1 MKTILFLCTGNV
13 CRSPMAEGLFR
24 HAVEG
29 RGEFRVLSAGLGAM
43 DGQPPTHFSVQAMRE
58 IGIDIAHQRS
68 HALTAEMVRQADYIF
83 GMTHSH
89 VDTVALLY
97 PQQAEKTFLLRE
109 FDESLD
115 AYEKD
120 IPDPIGGPYEVYVE
134 CRNQIEL
141 GIATLVKFMEQQN
154 LLSKTDE
161 PAAVGAADFALGADH
176 GGFELKESLKAWLRG
191 RGLSVADFGA
201 LAKDPADD
209 YPDFAKPVAEAVA
222 AGKAGLGLLVCTS
235 GVGVSIT
242 ANKVSGARAAHIGDA
257 ESAAMA
263 RRHNDLNVLCL
274 SGKNT
279 SLDAAQKILEAFI
292 AAKFEGGRHER
303 RVLKMDAKF
312 PPASLRLRN
321 VDPEIA
327 AAIDHERQRQQ
338 ENIELIA
345 SENFVSP
352 AIMEAQGSVLTNK
365 YAEGYPKKRWYG
377 GCEYIDVVEQL
388 AIDRAKKIFG
398 AEHANVQPHSGSQA
412 NMAVYFAVLK
422 PGDKML
428 TMDLSHGGHLT
439 HGNKANF
446 SGKFFEIVHYGV
458 RRDDERIDY
467 DQLAAMAREHKPK
480 MITVGA
486 SAYPRI
492 IDFKRM
498 GEIAREVG
506 AYLLADIAHIAGL
519 VAAGLHPS
527 PMEHA
532 DFVTTT
538 THKTLRGPR
547 GGLILTREKYAKE
560 IDSQAFPGIQGGPLE
575 HVIAAKAVC
584 FHEALQ
590 PGFKTYQQQIVKNAA
605 ALADGMKR
613 NGYRLVSGG
622 TDNHLM
628 LVDVGAKGVTGKDC
642 QIALDEAGITVNKNT
657 IPFETRS
664 PFQASGIRL
673 GTPACTTRG
682 MKEAEMA
689 AIADMISE
697 VLMDLKNV
705 EGAHKVRA
713 RVRELTAR
721 FPLPY

>member
-1 MKTILFLCTGNV
+1 
-13 CRSPMAEGLFR
+13 
-24 HAVEG
+24 
-29 RGEFRVLSAGLGAM
+29 M
-43 DGQPPTHFSVQAMRE
+43 DGQAPTHFSVQAMRE
-58 IGIDIAHQRS
+58 IGLDISHQRS
-68 HALTAEMVRQADYIF
+68 RALTAEMVREAEYIF

-97 PQQAEKTFLLRE
+97 PQYAEKTFLLRE
-109 FDESLD
+109 FDDTLEPF
-115 AYEKD
+115 EKD
-120 IPDPIGGPYEVYVE
+120 ISDPIGSPYDIYVE

-141 GIATLVKFMEQQN
+141 GIASILKFMEQQN
-154 LLSKTDE
+154 LLSKIEDH
-161 PAAVGAADFALGADH
+161 PAVPTANIALGADH
-176 GGFELKESLKAWLRG
+176 GGLELKEVLKSWLRE
-191 RGLSVADFGA
+191 RGLTVEDFGA
-201 LAKDPADD
+201 VTKDPADD
-209 YPDFAKPVAEAVA
+209 YPDFALPVAEAVA
-222 AGKAGLGLLVCTS
+222 GGKAELGLLICTS
-235 GVGVSIT
+235 GVGMCMS
-242 ANKVSGARAAHIGDA
+242 ANKVGGVRAALVSDA
-257 ESAAMA
+257 EGAA
-263 RRHNDLNVLCL
+263 RSREHNDANVLCL
-274 SGKNT
+274 SGGKI
-279 SLDAAQKILEAFI
+279 SPEAGKKILEAFLG
-292 AAKFEGGRHER
+292 AKFEGGRHER
-303 RVLKMDAKF
+303 RVLKMDGKF
-312 PPASLRLRN
+312 PPANLRLRH

-327 AAIDHERQRQQ
+327 GAIEHERERQQ
-338 ENIELIA
+338 QNIELIA

-352 AIMEAQGSVLTNK
+352 AILEAQGSVLTNK

-377 GCEYIDVVEQL
+377 GCEFIDVVEQL
-388 AIDRAKKIFG
+388 AIDRAKQLFG
-398 AEHANVQPHSGSQA
+398 AEHANVQPHSGSGA
-412 NMAVYFAVLK
+412 NMAVYFSVLK

-446 SGKFFEIVHYGV
+446 SGRFFEIVHYGV
-458 RRDDERIDY
+458 RQEDERIDY
-467 DQLAAMAREHKPK
+467 DQLAALAREHKPK

-527 PMEHA
+527 PIEHA

-547 GGLILTREKYAKE
+547 GGLILCKEKYAKE

-584 FHEALQ
+584 FLEALQ
-590 PGFKTYQQQIVKNAA
+590 PGFKNYQQQIIKNATT
-605 ALADGMKR
+605 LAEGMKH

-628 LVDVGAKGVTGKDC
+628 LVDVGAKGITGKEC
-642 QIALDEAGITVNKNT
+642 QNALDEAGITVNKNT

-682 MKEAEMA
+682 MSEPEMA

-697 VLMDLKNV
+697 VLMDIKNV
-705 EGAHKVRA
+705 EAAHKVRT